1 MVPGTYGAQL
11 MGSGT
16 SPSTPS
22 KSQGSAFGFL
32 PSPQATTPMTWEARN
47 NRAKQISCQASNVA
61 KMVFWEKKQ
70 GKKPRKLTEE
80 VGKVGSNKKTNPAL
94 ITNN

>member
-1 MVPGTYGAQL
+1 

-22 KSQGSAFGFL
+22 KSQGSAFDFL
-32 PSPQATTPMTWEARN
+32 PFPPAGPFPPMTPGKLVITVRSKYHARPQTWRKWFFGRKN
-47 NRAKQISCQASNVA
+47 KERKS
-61 KMVFWEKKQ
+61 
-70 GKKPRKLTEE
+70 RKLTEE